1 MPGAGAEALRPK
13 KEAAPKDG
21 FGAALFWVSGR
32 LIDYIAGHAWGE
44 GQPLSEHRIALRP
57 LPLTLAEVVGV
68 LHVAKGGITGD

>member
-1 MPGAGAEALRPK
+1 
-13 KEAAPKDG
+13 
-21 FGAALFWVSGR
+21 